1 MKRKGHEKRFCF
13 FVLITQNFIIDILF
27 SILKTATFFVSDAIF
42 VLGTTQRENYYKKS
56 YYNCKVSYISKFNL

>member
-42 VLGTTQRENYYKKS
+42 VLGTTKR
-56 YYNCKVSYISKFNL
+56 